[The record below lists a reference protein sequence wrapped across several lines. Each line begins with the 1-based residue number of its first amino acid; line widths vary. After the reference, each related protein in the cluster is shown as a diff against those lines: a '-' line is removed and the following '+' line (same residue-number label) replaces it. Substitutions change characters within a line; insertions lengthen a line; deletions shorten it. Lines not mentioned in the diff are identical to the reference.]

1 MNQIIH
7 FEFIETII
15 QTLHITLIRI
25 YLNKHNNLMPHIY
38 IWMG

>member
-1 MNQIIH
+1 MNQITH

-15 QTLHITLIRI
+15 QTLHITFTNI
-25 YLNKHNNLMPHIY
+25 YGNTHNNLMLHIY